1 MEDGR
6 LTGARAGIQN
16 MLFYYLTAL
25 VDNGVQDPKQYIA
38 TEIGKMIDLSEEQV
52 MYVKGNM
59 ALSNKMLESLSSSI
73 DLLVNME
80 KAQKID
86 IESLNISIGL
96 LKEIQKSCLNVLEVH
111 NDR

>member
-6 LTGARAGIQN
+6 LAGAKTGIQN

-25 VDNGVQDPKQYIA
+25 VDSGVEDPKQYIA

-52 MYVKGNM
+52 MYIKGNM

-80 KAQKID
+80 KSQKID
-86 IESLNISIGL
+86 AESLNIAIGL
-96 LKEIQKSCLNVLEVH
+96 LKEIQKSCSSVLEVH
-111 NDR
+111 NNE